1 MNRILDTIAVGLR
14 AHRDSGARRF
24 FHGRGQLYEGLG
36 DINVDWFPPV
46 LLISLYS
53 EPEDNWWRDF
63 ESQVSSC
70 SEDVDC
76 ILVQRR
82 YLRGGPIEVL
92 TGEVPQQAV
101 AIEHGLNYRLSFGD
115 KQNIGFFMDM
125 EPGRNWLNTRCSG
138 KKVLNLFSYTCSFSV
153 AAIAGGA
160 HSVVNVDMSSAALT
174 VGRENHRINQQQER
188 LQRDV
193 QFLSHDIFRSWKK
206 IVNKGPYDIVIID
219 PPSRQ
224 RGSFIADKDY
234 GRVLRR
240 LESLLPEGG
249 DILACLNA
257 PELGEEFLTTLFTKE
272 SPSAKLVGRLQNRAD
287 FPEKNPQRS
296 LKMLHYA
303 L

>member
-1 MNRILDTIAVGLR
+1 MNRIIDKISSGLS
-14 AHRDSGARRF
+14 AHKHSGASRF

-36 DINVDWFPPV
+36 DINVDWFSPV
-46 LLISLYS
+46 LLITLYS
-53 EPEDNWWRDF
+53 ELEDGWWSDF
-63 ESQVSSC
+63 ESQVSRFSD
-70 SEDVDC
+70 DVDS

-82 YLRGGPIEVL
+82 YLRGGPIEALV
-92 TGEVPQQAV
+92 GEIPSHAL
-101 AIEHGLNYRLSFGD
+101 ASEHGLNYRLSFGD

-125 EPGRNWLNTRCSG
+125 EPGRNWLNTRCRG
-138 KKVLNLFSYTCSFSV
+138 KKILNLFSYTCSFSV

-160 HSVVNVDMSSAALT
+160 HSVVNVDMSSAALA
-174 VGRENHRINQQQER
+174 VGRGNHQINQHQER

-257 PELGEEFLTTLFTKE
+257 PELGEAFLTTLFVKE
-272 SPSAKLVGRLQNRAD
+272 SPSAKLVGRLPNRVD

-296 LKMLHYA
+296 LKMLHYT